1 MTCFLTPYVSNGLG
15 NQNPREFG
23 SRSTAELLATR
34 VGLRRVRRYEF
45 VAYELVTKV
54 NLHSQH
60 PWRQIGSMQHDA
72 LHVQPGSMGSD
83 SSLIEAIASG
93 NEDALAEF
101 VRRHRRTVF
110 AVVLRV
116 LSCSAVAEEVVQ
128 DVFVQVWKH
137 ALRFRGDSKVTTW
150 LHTIA
155 RNAAVTRLRRVDD
168 ETTPLDL
175 LLRARGDLASEQPN
189 PERQAAAAEFV
200 RQTWSRIRK
209 LPATHRAVVVGIV
222 RHGSPTTVAARQH
235 IGPGPVRSRLHRG
248 RLALRAV
255 LEDQCRSMP

>member
-1 MTCFLTPYVSNGLG
+1 
-15 NQNPREFG
+15 
-23 SRSTAELLATR
+23 
-34 VGLRRVRRYEF
+34 
-45 VAYELVTKV
+45 
-54 NLHSQH
+54 
-60 PWRQIGSMQHDA
+60 
-72 LHVQPGSMGSD
+72 MGSD

-116 LSCSAVAEEVVQ
+116 LSCSADAEEVVQ

-235 IGPGPVRSRLHRG
+235 IGTGTVRSRLHRG